1 MKKFSRGLFYAIIV
15 IGFLLMLYWVEGSS
29 WSSQAVARHNGGY
42 GTFDMKS
49 YDAHV
54 VETVL
59 SSMDSEG
66 FKASY
71 GYYLGDYLFIIF
83 FGLLQCMISK
93 TIYDPLKSKI
103 SVTKIL
109 FALAMIIPILRG
121 LADLM
126 ENTMLVYTLLKYP
139 IINETMVGVAT
150 IATSI
155 KLGCIKM
162 WVLLVIIGL
171 ILRIVWKCK
180 GTAYKKD

>member
-15 IGFLLMLYWVEGSS
+15 IGFLLLLYWVEGSS

-42 GTFDMKS
+42 GTFDMKR
-49 YDAHV
+49 YDAQV

-59 SSMDSEG
+59 SAMDSEG

-71 GYYLGDYLFIIF
+71 RYYIGDYLFIIF
-83 FGLLQCMISK
+83 FGLLQCMISRM
-93 TIYDPLKSKI
+93 IYDPLQSKI
-103 SVTKIL
+103 RITKIL
-109 FALAMIIPILRG
+109 FVLAMIVPILRG
-121 LADLM
+121 IADLI

-150 IATSI
+150 IATTM

-162 WVLLVIIGL
+162 WVLLVMLGL

-180 GTAYKKD
+180 DTVCKKD